1 MGRLMSFVC
10 QWFSVD
16 LYSTDLFLLLCLQGP
31 NISLM
36 LVRVIGVSHP
46 LCLWVSSMIQIEVTL
61 WMILL
66 LWRPRFLAAEWLTIG
81 RMTRERIQVMWV
93 WKIKELPVIW
103 TLSYKHCTT
112 YRTSGRCDTM
122 HLHLDIHVF
131 TLRHSSY
138 CTSLI
143 VFPLRLCII
152 CQPLKMTCH
161 QEVFP

>member
-1 MGRLMSFVC
+1 MLANILFVADWLGCKMHNDLDPLMLIWAVWCPLFVNDSL
-10 QWFSVD
+10 WIYIAPTF
-16 LYSTDLFLLLCLQGP
+16 FLLLCLQRP

-46 LCLWVSSMIQIEVTL
+46 LCLWVSSMIQVEVTL

-66 LWRPRFLAAEWLTIG
+66 LWRPRFLSAEWLTIG
-81 RMTRERIQVMWV
+81 HMTRERIQVMWV

-122 HLHLDIHVF
+122 HLHLDIPRTALH
-131 TLRHSSY
+131 
-138 CTSLI
+138 
-143 VFPLRLCII
+143 
-152 CQPLKMTCH
+152 
-161 QEVFP
+161 